1 MPIGVQ
7 IPIFTNGPRWGLNI
21 SFRQTRLRFLGV
33 RVAAL
38 LVENFVYSCAL
49 FTSALGDSQGELSAL
64 YDLKYREKNSLNKA
78 TKG

>member
-1 MPIGVQ
+1 M
-7 IPIFTNGPRWGLNI
+7 
-21 SFRQTRLRFLGV
+21 

-49 FTSALGDSQGELSAL
+49 FTPALGDSQGELSAL

-78 TKG
+78 TKGGEEEYNGPPSQQHLPHVSSNKN

>member
-1 MPIGVQ
+1 MH
-7 IPIFTNGPRWGLNI
+7 
-21 SFRQTRLRFLGV
+21 
-33 RVAAL
+33 VAAL

-49 FTSALGDSQGELSAL
+49 FTPALGGSQGELSAL